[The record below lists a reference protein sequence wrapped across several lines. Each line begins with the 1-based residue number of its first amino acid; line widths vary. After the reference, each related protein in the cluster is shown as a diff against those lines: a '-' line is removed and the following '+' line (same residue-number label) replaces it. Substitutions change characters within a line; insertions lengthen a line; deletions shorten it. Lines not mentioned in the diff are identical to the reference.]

1 MGTNADLLA
10 SLGAAGAE
18 WKIDYFTR
26 LEQEMVELESKMK
39 EIRKDPG
46 WTGESAEVARARVQ
60 EFEWRLAAVQEKLKT
75 ARTAINTANDLRA
88 AAAAKHSSLPSGSVP
103 WDVQLLIGAAAVGT
117 MVTLP
122 GIGVFGAAVA
132 SAMVADFYGSK
143 REAAAKEEL
152 ESLGLQLDAPAQQ
165 LRAARISTAEWPDAP
180 VTPWQAP
187 PVVYNGD
194 SNGNG
199 GWSTGGWT
207 GGGGGG
213 GVYVPPKN
221 FPPRV
226 IVDPPPPGD
235 PDGPDGPDGPGGPGG
250 PPTIAIDG
258 NGGGVGGG
266 SGSFMSGGGLG
277 AGLMGG
283 GAGAGALGA
292 GAKLAAGGLGAGAL
306 LGGGGIGGGAG
317 AGAAGAAGSK
327 SSAMMG
333 GAPGG
338 GGGGGEKEKRSSLGL
353 MAPKLEDDEET
364 GPRSAAAGAGGRD

>member
-235 PDGPDGPDGPGGPGG
+235 PDGPDGPDGPGGPDG